1 MLVADIAGGGDACA
15 AGASSN
21 ASSSASSSAVLRI
34 GHHPIVVHAMVSCG
48 NVVPATNLPE
58 S

>member
-1 MLVADIAGGGDACA
+1 MLVADIGGGGNACA

-21 ASSSASSSAVLRI
+21 ASSSAVLRI
-34 GHHPIVVHAMVSCG
+34 GHHPVVVHAMVSCG